1 MKIVLVTNFTKNLK
15 NNQYITIRGI
25 IMSVM
30 TRAIVLFLG
39 VTIICII
46 IKLVFKTL
54 DYTAFLSGAAL
65 MLACLAYMRES

>member
-1 MKIVLVTNFTKNLK
+1 
-15 NNQYITIRGI
+15 
-25 IMSVM
+25 MSVM